1 MLQGKLEKPA
11 ILGTILL
18 PSWDCFVFHLLIFY
32 FFFFG
37 EDVCVRMEYLA
48 YKSYLL
54 APAIAS
60 IISHVKSLKA

>member
-18 PSWDCFVFHLLIFY
+18 PSWECFVFQLLILI
-32 FFFFG
+32 FFFFC
-37 EDVCVRMEYLA
+37 EDVCIKMEYLA
-48 YKSYLL
+48 YKSHLL

-60 IISHVKSLKA
+60 IISHVKSLKT